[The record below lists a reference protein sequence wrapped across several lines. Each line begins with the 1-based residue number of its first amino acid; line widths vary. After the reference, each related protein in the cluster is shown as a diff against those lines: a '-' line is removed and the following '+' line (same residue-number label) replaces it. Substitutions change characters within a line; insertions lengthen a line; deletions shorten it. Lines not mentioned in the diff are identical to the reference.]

1 MKVHLPPVPVDGR
14 IAVNTVDAQP
24 LSDDSL
30 RLATRD
36 HHIIQSWA
44 ARHHAEPATGLA
56 TASGPATVNVNDG
69 GASIRFNFPGV
80 ARFRPISWAEWLE
93 QFDRDNLIFLYE
105 EEVADR
111 AFALWESRGGANGSD
126 QDDWFEAE
134 QQLRVVGQRPSGR
147 YRLVQQASSDRG

>member
-1 MKVHLPPVPVDGR
+1 MKVHLPSVPADGR

-24 LSDDSL
+24 MPGGSL

-44 ARHHAEPATGLA
+44 ARHGAEPATGLA

-105 EEVADR
+105 EEVAER
-111 AFALWESRGGANGSD
+111 AFALWESRGGGDGSD
-126 QDDWFEAE
+126 REDWLQAE
-134 QQLRVVGQRPSGR
+134 QQLRAVGQGPSGR
-147 YRLVQQASSDRG
+147 YRLVQQAADNA